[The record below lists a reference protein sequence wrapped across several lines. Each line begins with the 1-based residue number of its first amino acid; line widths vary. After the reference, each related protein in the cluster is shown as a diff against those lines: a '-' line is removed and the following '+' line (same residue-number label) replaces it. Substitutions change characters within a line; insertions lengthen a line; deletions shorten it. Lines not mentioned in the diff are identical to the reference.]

1 MFHSIVIMSSWL
13 VQLRVFTALF
23 CVVYRREMLDTPV
36 NMDNVSYSVTPAV
49 THLSYSR
56 LDMVSI
62 RNAMSPKDKQ
72 LPELLYELLRHNGFA
87 RRVQVVTGNLSG
99 KGAAVL
105 AEGLSGAVASGLG
118 KVRYLN

>member
-1 MFHSIVIMSSWL
+1 MRPPWQLCLSELLQDVISYCIMPAARSPELSVFHSIVIMSSWL

-36 NMDNVSYSVTPAV
+36 NMDNVYSVTPAV

-62 RNAMSPKDKQ
+62 RNDIIVVCR
-72 LPELLYELLRHNGFA
+72 Y
-87 RRVQVVTGNLSG
+87 RRQYPITI
-99 KGAAVL
+99 
-105 AEGLSGAVASGLG
+105 AVAVQL
-118 KVRYLN
+118 